1 METVETVVTILN
13 APKIVIAGF
22 LGSLLSLSF
31 LDSMGRRQRIIA
43 ITAGMVMAHY
53 LSPLIANLFHEENY
67 QETIGF
73 LVGLFG
79 MSVVASVFRAIQN
92 SDLWGLI
99 KRRYGNSTSPEAPV
113 NEEAKP

>member
-1 METVETVVTILN
+1 MESIHAEIDT
-13 APKIVIAGF
+13 PKAVIIAGL

-31 LDSMGRRQRIIA
+31 VDSMGRKQRIVAVI
-43 ITAGMVMAHY
+43 AGMTMAHY
-53 LSPLIANLFHEENY
+53 LSPLIANLFHEDNY

-79 MSVVASVFRAIQN
+79 MSIVASVFRAIQN

-99 KRRYGNSTSPEAPV
+99 RRRYGGADAPT
-113 NEEAKP
+113 NGDGP

>member
-1 METVETVVTILN
+1 MESV
-13 APKIVIAGF
+13 APLVDTPKAVVIAG
-22 LGSLLSLSF
+22 LIGSLLSLSF
-31 LDSMGRRQRIIA
+31 VDQMGKRQRLVA
-43 ITAGMVMAHY
+43 VASGMVMAHY
-53 LSPLIANLFHEENY
+53 LAPLIANLFHEENY